1 MILARITDGIN
12 RKVIGKKAATSNGLL
27 FLYMKGISNYKL
39 RVYKEVAE
47 LLSFTDASISL
58 GISQASVSKIVC
70 DLEEEFS
77 DTLIER
83 STTRVELT
91 SAGRTVLQY
100 ASEALALEER
110 AKYELTLLE
119 EKFEGKIVIGV
130 ENRELYT
137 YIDALIGRFCNLFPH
152 IEFRVVID
160 NSENM
165 LKEVDRGE
173 IDVVF
178 LKNTEPS
185 DTLYYIIETKKNER
199 ATYID
204 SFVKYIRSAY

>member
-1 MILARITDGIN
+1 
-12 RKVIGKKAATSNGLL
+12 
-27 FLYMKGISNYKL
+27 MKGVNNYKL

-83 STTRVELT
+83 STTKVRLT
-91 SAGRTVLQY
+91 PAGMAVLQY
-100 ASEALALEER
+100 ASDALALEDR
-110 AKYELTLLE
+110 IRYELTLLE
-119 EKFEGKIVIGV
+119 EKFEGKIVIGM
-130 ENRELYT
+130 EDRSIYT
-137 YIDALIGRFCNLFPH
+137 YIDALIERFSNLFPH
-152 IEFRVVID
+152 IGFRVVID
-160 NSENM
+160 NREN
-165 LKEVDRGE
+165 LLGELDRGE

-178 LKNTEPS
+178 LKNTELS
-185 DTLYYIIETKKNER
+185 DTPYYIIETKKNER

-204 SFVKYIRSAY
+204 SFVKYIKSAY